1 MFKKLIAV
9 LALSSSFMTIAA
21 DNLILVSIDGL
32 RWQDVFN
39 GAQMSILEDK
49 DAAARPQELKAD
61 FWHDDLQQR
70 REKLMPFL
78 WQTIAKQGALIG
90 NRDQGSNMSVANPFM
105 FSYPG
110 YSEILTGIVD
120 PKIDS
125 NDKINNPNI
134 TFLEWLNSKPKYKNK
149 VAAFASWDVFPYIIN
164 SDRSKIPVNAG
175 FANSPETDSYS
186 QLLNQLQTEIP
197 SPWHNVGFDAFTHR
211 FAMHHLALDK
221 PKITYIAYGETDDFA
236 HDGLYDQ
243 YLYAAKRTDR
253 YLQELWEFIQSTP
266 EYRDNTVMLIVVDH
280 GRGAQ
285 LADWGKHG
293 AKYDVGSEQVWLAAI
308 GPGVKSAGTITTPQE
323 VKLNQV
329 AATALTLL
337 GEQASDFNPAAGK
350 PITYILSK

>member
-9 LALSSSFMTIAA
+9 LALSSSFMTVAA

-32 RWQDVFN
+32 RWQDVFK
-39 GAQMSILEDK
+39 GAQMSIIEDK
-49 DAAARPQELKAD
+49 NAVAQPQKLTAD
-61 FWHDDLQQR
+61 FWHDDVQQR

-78 WQTIAKQGALIG
+78 WQKIAKQGALIG
-90 NRDQGSNMSVANPFM
+90 NRDAGSNMSVANQFM

-110 YSEILTGIVD
+110 YSEMLTGIVD

-125 NDKINNPNI
+125 NARVNNRNI
-134 TFLEWLNSKPKYKNK
+134 TFLEWLNRKPKYKNK
-149 VAAFASWDVFPYIIN
+149 VAAFASWEAIPYVIN

-175 FANSPETDSYS
+175 FDSSPETDSYS
-186 QLLNQLQTEIP
+186 QLLNQLQSEIP
-197 SPWHNVGFDAFTHR
+197 SRWPKTRIDAFTHR
-211 FAMHHLALDK
+211 FAMHNLALNK
-221 PKITYIAYGETDDFA
+221 PKITYIAYGETDDYA
-236 HDGLYDQ
+236 HEGLYDQ
-243 YLYAAKRTDR
+243 YLYAVKRTDS
-253 YLQELWEFIQSTP
+253 YLQELWEFVQATP
-266 EYRDNTVMLIVVDH
+266 GYRDNTVMLIVVDH

-285 LADWGKHG
+285 VGSWEKHG
-293 AKYDVGSEQVWLAAI
+293 VKYDIDSEQIWLAAI
-308 GPGVKSAGTITTPQE
+308 GPGVKSVGTITTPRE

>member
-21 DNLILVSIDGL
+21 DNLILVSMDGV

-39 GAQMSILEDK
+39 GAQMSIMVDK
-49 DAAARPQELKAD
+49 DAVARPEELKAD

-78 WQTIAKQGALIG
+78 WQTIAQEGALIG
-90 NRDQGSNMSVANPFM
+90 NRNQGSNMSVANPFM

-110 YSEILTGIVD
+110 YSEMLTGIVD
-120 PKIDS
+120 VNVDS

-134 TFLEWLNSKPKYKNK
+134 TFLEWLNRKPKYQNK
-149 VAAFASWDVFPYIIN
+149 VAAFTSWDTFPYIIN
-164 SDRSKIPVNAG
+164 SERSKIPVNAG
-175 FANSPETDSYS
+175 ITNSPETDSYS
-186 QLLNQLQTEIP
+186 QLLNQLQTGVPIP
-197 SPWHNVGFDAFTHR
+197 WQNVRFDALTHR

-221 PKITYIAYGETDDFA
+221 PKITYIAYDETDNFA

-243 YLYAAKRTDR
+243 YLYSVKRIDG

-266 EYRDNTVMLIVVDH
+266 EYRDNTVMLVVVDH

-285 LADWGKHG
+285 VGSWEKHG
-293 AKYDVGSEQVWLAAI
+293 AQYDISSEQVWLAAI
-308 GPGVKSAGTITTPQE
+308 GPGVKSTGNITTPQE